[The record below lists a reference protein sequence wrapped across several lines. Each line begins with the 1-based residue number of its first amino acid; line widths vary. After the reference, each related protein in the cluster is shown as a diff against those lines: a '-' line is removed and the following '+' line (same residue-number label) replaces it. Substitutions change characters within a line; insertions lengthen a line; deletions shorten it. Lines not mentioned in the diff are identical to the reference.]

1 MTKRWALNLLLA
13 LLLVLLGWAIR
24 HQLAATRSP
33 PTLAGTGTA
42 EPHLIEITR
51 AGEPTILIERGGS
64 GWRMRTPWIVDADAG
79 RVAALLAIRGAPL
92 QRTLPA
98 EMTDLAALGL
108 DPIRLRL
115 RLDTSDFAIGATDP
129 VAHWRYVLSDGM
141 VHLIEDRFHHLL
153 TAPPIDVVSR
163 DLLPRDPK
171 PAFAILEDVPL
182 SGETLGR
189 LEALIAER
197 LEPFS
202 GDSIGRR
209 LEFRAMDGT
218 RVPYLISDDARRWS
232 RLDLNLTYVLAEP
245 PALITDPGA
254 IDPTPPPPGGNR
266 DIMATEPA
274 PDGTDGA
281 LRDPDGLD
289 PDELDHKTLD
299 PNALD
304 QALDAGGM
312 TDPFDTSDSLMD
324 PDAPLSGDLPLGPPP
339 AVHLRPHDPTHE
351 VMLDPNNLDNLDNTM
366 LREPPEG
373 FGLDPF
379 APDPVQPDQGDP

>member
-1 MTKRWALNLLLA
+1 MTKRWVLNLVLA
-13 LLLVLLGWAIR
+13 LVLALLGWAIR
-24 HQLAATRSP
+24 HDLAVIRTP

-51 AGEPTILIERGGS
+51 AGEPTILIERGAS
-64 GWRMRTPWIVDADAG
+64 GWRMRTPWMVDADAG

-98 EMTDLAALGL
+98 DITDLTALGL
-108 DPIRLRL
+108 DPITLRL
-115 RLDTSDFAIGATDP
+115 RLDTSDYAIGATDP
-129 VAHWRYVLSDGM
+129 VAHWRYVLSDGL

-189 LEALIAER
+189 LEALSAER

-202 GDSIGRR
+202 GERIGRT

-218 RVPYLISDDARRWS
+218 RVPYLISEDARRWS
-232 RLDLNLTYVLAEP
+232 RLDLNLTYVLSESP
-245 PALITDPGA
+245 ELITDPDA
-254 IDPTPPPPGGNR
+254 IDPTPPPPGGDR
-266 DIMATEPA
+266 EIMATEPA
-274 PDGTDGA
+274 PDGTD
-281 LRDPDGLD
+281 RPD
-289 PDELDHKTLD
+289 PDELDADELDARALD
-299 PNALD
+299 PNTLD
-304 QALDAGGM
+304 QDLDAGGM
-312 TDPFDTSDSLMD
+312 TDPLDTADSLMD

-339 AVHLRPHDPTHE
+339 AVHLRPHDPAHE
-351 VMLDPNNLDNLDNTM
+351 VLLDPDTM
-366 LREPPEG
+366 DDTMFREPPEG
-373 FGLDPF
+373 FGIDPF
-379 APDPVQPDQGDP
+379 APDSIAPGEGEP